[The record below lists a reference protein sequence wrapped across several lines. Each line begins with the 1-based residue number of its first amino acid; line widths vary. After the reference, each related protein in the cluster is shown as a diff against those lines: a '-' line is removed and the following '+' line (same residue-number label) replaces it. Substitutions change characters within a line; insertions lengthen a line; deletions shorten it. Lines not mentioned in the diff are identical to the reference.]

1 MLPLVIQLGNIVVGT
16 IVAKEII
23 KRFKK
28 DQEVKIYKERFKI
41 NSYHI
46 SITKIIQI
54 NNQVKITK
62 KV

>member
-1 MLPLVIQLGNIVVGT
+1 MLPLVIQLGNIEVGT

-41 NSYHI
+41 N
-46 SITKIIQI
+46 
-54 NNQVKITK
+54 
-62 KV
+62 

>member
-28 DQEVKIYKERFKI
+28 DQEVKMNKKRVIIGRYT
-41 NSYHI
+41 NSMKQNKLYRR
-46 SITKIIQI
+46 
-54 NNQVKITK
+54 
-62 KV
+62 

>member
-28 DQEVKIYKERFKI
+28 D
-41 NSYHI
+41 
-46 SITKIIQI
+46 
-54 NNQVKITK
+54 
-62 KV
+62 